1 MRSGRRWR
9 FASRGTCRRLP
20 AFRGLFGFLRAFVC
34 RSASCGER
42 SEGGLRARVSPL
54 RAVPSESAGS
64 RASPSSGRVG
74 GGNARHNNASVQ
86 RNPAG
91 ELPHLA
97 PRERGCRKNVS
108 VDASVPPGW
117 EELAWV

>member
-1 MRSGRRWR
+1 MAFCLPRDVPE
-9 FASRGTCRRLP
+9 AARLP
-20 AFRGLFGFLRAFVC
+20 WAFRVF
-34 RSASCGER
+34 
-42 SEGGLRARVSPL
+42 ARVCLPIRELRRAVGGRAACARAPL

-64 RASPSSGRVG
+64 RASPFSGRVG

>member
-1 MRSGRRWR
+1 MAFCLPRDTPE
-9 FASRGTCRRLP
+9 AARLP
-20 AFRGLFGFLRAFVC
+20 WAFGVFVRVCLPIPELRRAV
-34 RSASCGER
+34 
-42 SEGGLRARVSPL
+42 GGRAACARVPAARGSL
-54 RAVPSESAGS
+54 RVS
-64 RASPSSGRVG
+64 REPPRFPSSGRVV

-91 ELPHLA
+91 ELLHLA

-108 VDASVPPGW
+108 VDASVPQGW